1 MATATAPVPADRSAT
16 GAPAPVRAGRRR
28 PRREPSAERAFT
40 RLCGAVLVVF
50 ALLWLL
56 PLAWALATSVRPD
69 GEINTAPTRWFGAHP
84 TLAAYRSVLDAG
96 HIGQWYLNSLITSAL
111 TMVITVVVA
120 SAAAFALSRVDFRGR
135 RALYW
140 LVLAGAMI
148 PAQVLVVPQFKEL
161 NSVHLLNTYWAVI
174 LPQLPSA
181 IAVFVFKSFID
192 GIPGELVDAARA
204 DGAGWWTVYARIVM
218 PLTRPAVS
226 AVAVFTFVW
235 SWNNFLWPLLVD
247 TSVSMMTLPVG
258 LATTQDSY
266 GIRYA
271 ELMASAVLGGLP
283 LIVLFLFF
291 QRRIV
296 EGIAGTGLK

>member
-1 MATATAPVPADRSAT
+1 MAAVAPASADTRSAGHRT
-16 GAPAPVRAGRRR
+16 RPARAEESG
-28 PRREPSAERAFT
+28 ERTFQ
-40 RLCGAVLVVF
+40 RLCTAVLVVF
-50 ALLWLL
+50 ALLWLV

-69 GEINTAPTRWFGAHP
+69 GDINAAPTDWFSAHP
-84 TLAAYRSVLDAG
+84 TLAAYRSVLGAG
-96 HIGQWYLNSLITSAL
+96 HLTDWYANSFVTSVL
-111 TMVITVVVA
+111 TTLLTVVVA
-120 SAAAFALSRVDFRGR
+120 SVAAFALSRIAFRGR

-148 PAQVLVVPQFKEL
+148 PPQVLVVPQFEEF
-161 NSVHLLNTYWAVI
+161 NAAHLLNTYWAVI

-181 IAVFVFKSFID
+181 IAVFVFKSFFD
-192 GIPGELVDAARA
+192 GIPGELVEAARA
-204 DGAGWWTVYARIVM
+204 DGAGWLRVYAVIVM
-218 PLTRPAVS
+218 PLARPAVS
-226 AVAVFTFVW
+226 AVSIFTFVW

-247 TSVSMMTLPVG
+247 TGVRMMTLPVG

-283 LIVLFLFF
+283 LLVLFLCF
-291 QRRIV
+291 QRRII